1 VAGTFPGKV
10 PATFLRRYIVACARK
25 MTSPALPNSE
35 VTTNHNSLLGTVREA
50 LRGSRLDYTTAPVGR
65 AVIMLAVPMVMEMA
79 MESIFAVADVFWV
92 AHLGAD
98 AVATV
103 GLTESM
109 LTIIYTAAMGLS
121 IGATALVARRTGE
134 QDADGAARAAGQ
146 SILLGFAIAAAIAVT
161 TAPFAPRLLHMMGAS
176 GGVIESG
183 QGFTRV
189 MLGGNATV
197 LLLFML
203 NAVFRGSGDAAI
215 AMRVLWLGNILNII
229 LGPCFIFGVGPFP
242 RLGVMGAAVA
252 TNLGRGSAVICQL
265 AILFGGHS
273 RVRLTTRHLRLDLA
287 LMRSVLRLSG
297 SGTIQ
302 ILIATASYVGL
313 IRILSVFGSPA
324 LAGYTIGIRVI
335 MFALLPAFGVS
346 NAAATMV
353 GQNLG
358 ARRPDRAEQAVWTA
372 AGYNMIFLGAVGI
385 VFLTSAPLIADVFT
399 SDPEVRRYAIGCL
412 RTVSL
417 GFIFYACGMVLTQA
431 FNGAGDTWT
440 PTIINLFVFWLW
452 EIPLAWWLS
461 AHAGFGARGVFMALT
476 IAYSTLA
483 VVSALLFK
491 RGKWKQT
498 AI

>member
-1 VAGTFPGKV
+1 MAVST
-10 PATFLRRYIVACARK
+10 
-25 MTSPALPNSE
+25 LPNPDDVPE
-35 VTTNHNSLLGTVREA
+35 ADGILATIREA
-50 LRGSRLDYTTAPVGR
+50 LRGSSIDYTTAPVGR

-109 LTIIYTAAMGLS
+109 LTMIYTAAMGLS

-134 QDADGAARAAGQ
+134 QDPEGAAQAAGQ
-146 SILLGFAIAAAIAVT
+146 SILLGLAVALAIAAL
-161 TAPFAPRLLHMMGAS
+161 TAPQAENLLRIMGGS
-176 GGVIESG
+176 DEVVRTGK
-183 QGFTRV
+183 GFTRV

-215 AMRVLWLGNILNII
+215 AMRVLWLGNILNIV
-229 LGPCFIFGVGPFP
+229 LGPCFIFGLGPFP
-242 RLGVMGAAVA
+242 RLGVTGAAVA
-252 TNLGRGSAVICQL
+252 TNLGRGAAVACQL
-265 AILFGGHS
+265 AILFAGHA
-273 RVRLTTRHLRLDLA
+273 RVRLAPHHLRLNLG

-302 ILIATASYVGL
+302 ILIGTASYIGL
-313 IRILSVFGSPA
+313 VRILSVFGSPA
-324 LAGYTIGIRVI
+324 LAGYTIGMRVI
-335 MFALLPAFGVS
+335 MFAILPAFGVS

-358 ARRPDRAEQAVWTA
+358 ARRPDRAERAVWTA
-372 AGYNMIFLGAVGI
+372 AFYNMVFLGGVGL
-385 VFLTSAPLIADVFT
+385 VFLIAAPFIAALFT
-399 SDPEVRRYAIGCL
+399 SDPNVQPYAIGCL

-417 GFIFYACGMVLTQA
+417 GFMFYAYGMVLTQA

-440 PTIINLFVFWLW
+440 PTVINLFVFWLW

-461 AHAGFGARGVFMALT
+461 SRAGLGARGVFMALT

-483 VVSALLFK
+483 VVSAILFR
-491 RGKWKQT
+491 RGKWKSK
-498 AI
+498 AV

>member
-1 VAGTFPGKV
+1 
-10 PATFLRRYIVACARK
+10 
-25 MTSPALPNSE
+25 
-35 VTTNHNSLLGTVREA
+35 
-50 LRGSRLDYTTAPVGR
+50 
-65 AVIMLAVPMVMEMA
+65 IMLAVPMVMEMA

-134 QDADGAARAAGQ
+134 QDPEGAARAAGQ
-146 SILLGFAIAAAIAVT
+146 SILLGLAIAAAIAVT
-161 TAPFAPRLLHMMGAS
+161 TAPLASRLLQTMGAS
-176 GGVIESG
+176 DAVVRTGT
-183 QGFTRV
+183 GFTRV

-215 AMRVLWLGNILNII
+215 AMRVLWLGNLLNIV
-229 LGPCFIFGVGPFP
+229 LGPCFIFGLGPFP
-242 RLGVMGAAVA
+242 RLGVTGAAVA
-252 TNLGRGSAVICQL
+252 TNLGRGSAVACQL
-265 AILFGGHS
+265 VILFGGHS
-273 RVRLTTRHLRLDLA
+273 RVRLTSRYLGLDFG

-302 ILIATASYVGL
+302 ILIATASYIGL

-358 ARRPDRAEQAVWTA
+358 ARRPDRAEQAV
-372 AGYNMIFLGAVGI
+372 
-385 VFLTSAPLIADVFT
+385 
-399 SDPEVRRYAIGCL
+399 
-412 RTVSL
+412 
-417 GFIFYACGMVLTQA
+417 
-431 FNGAGDTWT
+431 
-440 PTIINLFVFWLW
+440 
-452 EIPLAWWLS
+452 
-461 AHAGFGARGVFMALT
+461 
-476 IAYSTLA
+476 
-483 VVSALLFK
+483 
-491 RGKWKQT
+491 
-498 AI
+498 